1 MEKRHK
7 ILNRN
12 KKYWGKNKGAKYTWK
27 IQVFGNTGKSPKVDT
42 KGIYMRMWIWSMR
55 IKNLISHK
63 RKHRLSKLGKWWPSA
78 LLKCSVQN
86 DTVNFN
92 LCLFLIWW
100 EFPFQH
106 FQSVL
111 LLLWVLPN
119 WRKKDMKKN
128 ISKAWNRNKL
138 YPKLVAFADNGDFGC
153 YQILFL
159 KL

>member
-7 ILNRN
+7 KLNRN

-27 IQVFGNTGKSPKVDT
+27 IQVFGNTGKSPKIL

-63 RKHRLSKLGKWWPSA
+63 RKHRSSKLGKWWPSA
-78 LLKCSVQN
+78 SLKCSVQN
-86 DTVNFN
+86 DTVNFT

-111 LLLWVLPN
+111 LLLWVWTWKRTSLKPES
-119 WRKKDMKKN
+119 W
-128 ISKAWNRNKL
+128 NKL